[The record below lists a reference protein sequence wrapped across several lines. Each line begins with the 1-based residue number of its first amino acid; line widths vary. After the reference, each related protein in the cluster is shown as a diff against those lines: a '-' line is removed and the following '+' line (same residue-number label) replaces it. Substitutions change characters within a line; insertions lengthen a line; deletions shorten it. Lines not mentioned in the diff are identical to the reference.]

1 MIFGALKSGYNRVVS
16 ALSRTGSLL
25 GNSIL
30 SLFRGRVDEAALEK
44 LEQIFYEADLGVSL
58 SRELTEK
65 VRLSLKKQPDMTP
78 EQILEI
84 IQEDLTKELTKVNTE
99 LKFASPG
106 EGPTIIIVVGVNG
119 NGKTTSVAKIA
130 KRLSD
135 EGKKVL
141 IAACDTFRAA
151 AIDQLEVW
159 AERLNIP
166 LVKGNPKSDPS
177 AIAFDALNASKAREI
192 DIVLIDTAGRL
203 QTKIPLMQE
212 LEKLRRTCKKV
223 CPNGPHETLLVIDA
237 NNGQNGVDQAL
248 TFHKYI
254 PLSGLILTKLD
265 GHAKGGIVI
274 QIQRQL
280 GVPVK
285 FIGVGEGAEDLQ
297 PLDPL
302 AYCQA
307 LFQ

>member
-1 MIFGALKSGYNRVVS
+1 MIFHALKSGYNRVVS

-30 SLFRGRVDEAALEK
+30 ALFRGKIDEETLDK
-44 LEQIFYEADLGVSL
+44 LEQIFYEADLGVAL

-65 VRLSLKKQPDMTP
+65 VRLSLRKHPEMTP
-78 EQILEI
+78 EQILELVQTDLA
-84 IQEDLTKELTKVNTE
+84 QELGKASGE
-99 LKFASPG
+99 LKFASSG
-106 EGPTIIIVVGVNG
+106 EGPTVIIIVGVNG

-130 KRLSD
+130 KRLAD

-151 AIDQLEVW
+151 AIDQLEIW
-159 AERLNIP
+159 SDRLSIP
-166 LVKGNPKSDPS
+166 LVKGMPKSDPS
-177 AIAFDALNASKAREI
+177 AVAFDALTASKAREI
-192 DIVLIDTAGRL
+192 DVVLIDTAGRL

-212 LEKLRRTCKKV
+212 LEKLRRICKKV
-223 CPNGPHETLLVIDA
+223 CPNAPHETLLVIDA
-237 NNGQNGVDQAL
+237 NNGQNGIDQAL

-254 PLSGLILTKLD
+254 PLTGLILTKLD
-265 GHAKGGIVI
+265 GRAKGGIVI

-280 GVPVK
+280 GIPVK
-285 FIGVGEGAEDLQ
+285 YIGVGESAEDLQ
-297 PLDPL
+297 PLDPQ

-307 LFQ
+307 LLQ